1 MLNCMSLLLLCDN
14 PLSSQETGRK
24 IKKKLYKNMEK
35 SGKESPERG
44 NQKIHILIL

>member
-14 PLSSQETGRK
+14 PLSSQEVQ